1 MDLKPQSCGFH
12 RRAKTRVIGRSCR
25 ICHASSQIF
34 RQNGEGLRADPRDF
48 DLTMKNSESRRN
60 SYGLPKLLVRWS
72 RQHGR
77 RSFHKLQAMV
87 AIMSVLAAYIP
98 LPAAAQQ
105 PQPAGPNTPPAL
117 GLPPTPQPNYTQ
129 PLFMRPGARDF
140 SKSNRAFPNFLRTW
154 EPTTVDAPVTS
165 NSQRLDALVHNG
177 KIYLSLADAIVLG
190 LENNYDIAIQRY
202 TLDIADTELLRARA
216 GSNLLGVSAGLVEGT
231 LGGTGTSSNSLSSGG
246 GPGGTSTA
254 VGGAGTGAGGL
265 SVSTNGTGPQPEALD
280 PVLTGTLQLERTT
293 SPEATPFAS
302 GAPTLNQ
309 NLDQYNFNYNQ
320 GFITG
325 TQLQVGFNNS
335 RTTNDSIFNA
345 YSPELLSSFRAT
357 LTQHLLNGFG
367 PGINGRFILEA
378 KNNRRISDSAFRLQI
393 LYTINQIE
401 NIYWVLVSDY
411 EDVQAKQRAL
421 EQSTRLASDN
431 RKQLQIGTL
440 APLDVLNAD
449 NQVST
454 DTQALITSQTTL
466 EYYQLLMKQAISRN
480 LSDPVL
486 SSAPVIPTD
495 RVSLLEMPEERTPA
509 EELVQ
514 KAYANRPEIEQQ
526 ILNLRNDEITLRAVK
541 NNLLPTVDLYGFY
554 GAAALGGSKSPFCST
569 EFFGPAACDV
579 PTVGY
584 GTVFTNLF
592 NSSGPDKGAGVN
604 VSIPLRN
611 RTAQSL
617 QARAV
622 LEYRQAEMRLQQLY
636 IQVRIQ
642 VINGQYA
649 LTNDR
654 AAVQAALAAREYN
667 YQSYQAEVKKLRLG
681 ASTTANVLQQERNL
695 ATAEN
700 NVISTEATYAKDRA
714 SLEQLLAQTLDQYG
728 IQLSD
733 AVSGTVTKEPVIPGL
748 EPAKAAPEASVPGQQ
763 EQLQHTEQMPPLP
776 VMPQQPKLTPQEEQ
790 NLPPTTP
797 PNSTPPPQ

>member
-1 MDLKPQSCGFH
+1 
-12 RRAKTRVIGRSCR
+12 
-25 ICHASSQIF
+25 
-34 RQNGEGLRADPRDF
+34 
-48 DLTMKNSESRRN
+48 MKNSESRSM
-60 SYGLPKLLVRWS
+60 SYRLPWLFLR
-72 RQHGR
+72 
-77 RSFHKLQAMV
+77 KLQAMV
-87 AIMSVLAAYIP
+87 AILSVLTAYVP

-105 PQPAGPNTPPAL
+105 PQQGGPPTPPAA
-117 GLPPTPQPNYTQ
+117 GLPPAPQPNYTE
-129 PLFMRPGARDF
+129 PVFMRPRDRDF
-140 SKSNRAFPNFLRTW
+140 TKPHKVFPDFLKTW
-154 EPTTVDAPVTS
+154 EPISIEAPLAT
-165 NSQRLDALVHNG
+165 NSERLQTLVRNG

-202 TLDIADTELLRARA
+202 NLDIADTELLRARA
-216 GSNLLGVSAGLVEGT
+216 GSNLLGVPSGLVEGT
-231 LGGTGTSSNSLSSGG
+231 LGGSGTTSASLTSGG

-254 VGGAGTGAGGL
+254 TGGAGAGSGGL
-265 SVSTNGTGPQPEALD
+265 VQSTNGSGPTPEVMD
-280 PVLTGTLQLERTT
+280 PVLTGTIQLQRTT
-293 SPEATPFAS
+293 TPEATPFAS

-309 NLDQYNFNYNQ
+309 NADSYNFNYNQ

-325 TQLQVGFNNS
+325 TQLQVAFDNS
-335 RTTNDSIFNA
+335 RITNNSIFNA
-345 YSPELLSSFRAT
+345 YSPELQSTFQAT

-378 KNNRRISDSAFRLQI
+378 KNDRRITDSAFRQQI
-393 LYTINQIE
+393 LFTINQIE

-421 EQSTRLASDN
+421 EQSSRLASDN

-454 DTQALITSQTTL
+454 DTQALITSQTAL
-466 EYYQLLMKQAISRN
+466 EYQQLIMKQAISRN

-495 RVSLLEMPEERTPA
+495 RVSLLEMPEERTPV

-514 KAYANRPEIEQQ
+514 KAFANRPEIEQN
-526 ILNLRNDEITLRAVK
+526 ILALRNNEITLRATK
-541 NNLLPTVDLYGFY
+541 NNLLPTVDLFGFY
-554 GAAALGGSKSPFCST
+554 GAAGLGGSKSPYCSP
-569 EFFGPAACDV
+569 EFFGPLACNV
-579 PTVGY
+579 PTIGY

-592 NSSGPDKGAGVN
+592 NSSGPNKGVGVN
-604 VSIPLRN
+604 VSVPLRN

-617 QARAV
+617 QARAL
-622 LEYRQAEMRLQQLY
+622 LEYRQQEMRLQQLY
-636 IQVRIQ
+636 IQIRIQ

-667 YQSYQAEVKKLRLG
+667 FQSYQAEEKKLKLG
-681 ASTTANVLQQERNL
+681 ASTTANVLQQQRNL

-714 SLEQLLAQTLDQYG
+714 SIEQLLAETLDQYG

-733 AVSGTVTKEPVIPGL
+733 AVTGTVTKEPVIPGL
-748 EPAKAAPEASVPGQQ
+748 EPAKAAPEANVPGQQ
-763 EQLQHTEQMPPLP
+763 QQLQHTEQMPPLP
-776 VMPQQPKLTPQEEQ
+776 VMPPQPKLTPEEEQ
-790 NLPPTTP
+790 NLPPPPATP
-797 PNSTPPPQ
+797 PQ

>member
-1 MDLKPQSCGFH
+1 
-12 RRAKTRVIGRSCR
+12 
-25 ICHASSQIF
+25 
-34 RQNGEGLRADPRDF
+34 
-48 DLTMKNSESRRN
+48 MKNSESCRS
-60 SYGLPKLLVRWS
+60 SYRLPKLCALWYR
-72 RQHGR
+72 RHGGR
-77 RSFHKLQAMV
+77 FFHKLQATV
-87 AIMSVLAAYIP
+87 AIVSLLSAYMP

-105 PQPAGPNTPPAL
+105 APPGGPPVPPAA
-117 GLPPTPQPNYTQ
+117 GLPPAPQPNYTE
-129 PLFMRPGARDF
+129 PVFMKPGIHDF
-140 SKSNRAFPNFLRTW
+140 SKPNPFFPNYLKTF
-154 EPTTVDAPVTS
+154 EPKAVTAPVTT
-165 NSQRLDALVHNG
+165 NSQRLDGLVHDG
-177 KIYLSLADAIVLG
+177 KIYLSLSDAIVLG

-202 TLDIADTELLRARA
+202 NLDIADTDLLRARA
-216 GSNLLGVSAGLVEGT
+216 GSALLGVSAGLVEGT
-231 LGGTGTSSNSLSSGG
+231 LGGSGTSSTSLSSGG

-254 VGGAGTGAGGL
+254 VGGAGAGSGGL
-265 SVSTNGTGPQPEALD
+265 NVTTNGTGPTPEAMD
-280 PVLTGTLQLERTT
+280 PVLTGTVQLERTT
-293 SPEATPFAS
+293 TPQATPFGS
-302 GAPTLNQ
+302 GATTLNQ
-309 NLDQYNFNYNQ
+309 NTDEYNFNYNQ

-325 TQLQVGFNNS
+325 TQLQVGFQNS
-335 RTTNDSIFNA
+335 RITNNGIFSF
-345 YSPELLSSFRAT
+345 YSPELQSTFRAT

-378 KNNRRISDSAFRLQI
+378 KNDRRISDSGFRQQI
-393 LYTINQIE
+393 LFTINQIE
-401 NIYWVLVSDY
+401 NIYWQLAADY
-411 EDVQAKQRAL
+411 EDVQAKQRGL
-421 EQSTRLASDN
+421 EQSSRLASDN

-454 DTQALITSQTTL
+454 DTQALITSQTAL
-466 EYYQLLMKQAISRN
+466 EYQQLIMKQAISRN

-495 RVSLLEMPEERTPA
+495 RVSLLEMPEERTPVEA
-509 EELVQ
+509 LVQ

-526 ILNLRNDEITLRAVK
+526 ILNLRNNEITLRAVK
-541 NNLLPTVDLYGFY
+541 NNLLPTVDLYAFY
-554 GAAALGGSKSPFCST
+554 GAAALGGAKSPFCSP
-569 EFFGPAACDV
+569 EFFGPTACDV
-579 PTVGY
+579 PTIGY

-592 NSSGPDKGAGVN
+592 NSSGPDKAVGVN
-604 VSIPLRN
+604 VNIPLRN

-667 YQSYQAEVKKLRLG
+667 FQSYQAEVKKLRLG

-714 SLEQLLAQTLDQYG
+714 SLEQLLAETLDQYG
-728 IQLSD
+728 IQLSE
-733 AVSGTVTKEPVIPGL
+733 AVTGTVTKVPVIPGL
-748 EPAKAAPEASVPGQQ
+748 EPAKAAPEASIPGQQ
-763 EQLQHTEQMPPLP
+763 QQLQHTEQMPATPVLP
-776 VMPQQPKLTPQEEQ
+776 PQPQLTPQEQ
-790 NLPPTTP
+790 QDLPPAQP
-797 PNSTPPPQ
+797 PAPNTPPPPQ

>member
-1 MDLKPQSCGFH
+1 
-12 RRAKTRVIGRSCR
+12 
-25 ICHASSQIF
+25 
-34 RQNGEGLRADPRDF
+34 
-48 DLTMKNSESRRN
+48 MKNSESRRS
-60 SYGLPKLLVRWS
+60 SYRLPKLFVLWFR
-72 RQHGR
+72 RHGGR
-77 RSFHKLQAMV
+77 FFHKLQASV
-87 AIMSVLAAYIP
+87 AIVSVLSAYVP

-105 PQPAGPNTPPAL
+105 APPGGPPAVAPAA
-117 GLPPTPQPNYTQ
+117 GLPPAPQPNYTE
-129 PLFMRPGARDF
+129 PVFMKPGIHDF
-140 SKSNRAFPNFLRTW
+140 SKPNPLFPNYLKTYV
-154 EPTTVDAPVTS
+154 PTTVAAPITT
-165 NSQRLDALVHNG
+165 NSQRLDGLVHNG
-177 KIYLSLADAIVLG
+177 KIYLSLSDAIVLG

-202 TLDIADTELLRARA
+202 NLDIADTDLLRARA
-216 GSNLLGVSAGLVEGT
+216 GAALLGVSAGLVQGT
-231 LGGTGTSSNSLSSGG
+231 LGGSGTSSTSLSSGG

-254 VGGAGTGAGGL
+254 VGGAGAGAAGL
-265 SVSTNGTGPQPEALD
+265 NVTTNGTGPTPEAMD
-280 PVLTGTLQLERTT
+280 PVLTGTIQLERTT
-293 SPEATPFAS
+293 TPESTPFAS

-309 NLDQYNFNYNQ
+309 NTDQYNFNYNQ

-325 TQLQVGFNNS
+325 TQLQVGFQNS
-335 RTTNDSIFNA
+335 RITTNNIFNA
-345 YSPELLSSFRAT
+345 YSPELQSTFRAT

-378 KNNRRISDSAFRLQI
+378 KNDRRISDSGFRQQI
-393 LYTINQIE
+393 LFTINQIE
-401 NIYWVLVSDY
+401 NIYWQLAADY
-411 EDVQAKQRAL
+411 EDVQAKERGL
-421 EQSTRLASDN
+421 EQSSRLASDN

-454 DTQALITSQTTL
+454 DTQALITSQTAL
-466 EYYQLLMKQAISRN
+466 EYQQLVMKQAISRN

-486 SSAPVIPTD
+486 SGAPVIPTD
-495 RVSLLEMPEERTPA
+495 RVSLLEMPEERTPV

-514 KAYANRPEIEQQ
+514 KAYANRPEIEQN
-526 ILNLRNDEITLRAVK
+526 ILNLRNNEITLRAVK
-541 NNLLPTVDLYGFY
+541 NNLLPTVDVYGFY
-554 GAAALGGSKSPFCST
+554 GASALGGSKSPFCST
-569 EFFGPAACDV
+569 AFFGPAACDL
-579 PTVGY
+579 PTVDY

-592 NSSGPDKGAGVN
+592 NSTGPDKGAGVN
-604 VSIPLRN
+604 VNIPLRN
-611 RTAQSL
+611 RTAQAL
-617 QARAV
+617 QARAL
-622 LEYRQAEMRLQQLY
+622 LEYRQGEMRLQQLY

-748 EPAKAAPEASVPGQQ
+748 EPAKATPEATVPGQQ
-763 EQLQHTEQMPPLP
+763 QQLQHTEQMP
-776 VMPQQPKLTPQEEQ
+776 K
-790 NLPPTTP
+790 
-797 PNSTPPPQ
+797 

>member
-1 MDLKPQSCGFH
+1 
-12 RRAKTRVIGRSCR
+12 
-25 ICHASSQIF
+25 
-34 RQNGEGLRADPRDF
+34 
-48 DLTMKNSESRRN
+48 MKNSESRRS
-60 SYGLPKLLVRWS
+60 SYRLPKLFVLWFR
-72 RQHGR
+72 RHGGR
-77 RSFHKLQAMV
+77 FFHKLQATV
-87 AIMSVLAAYIP
+87 AIVSVLSAYMP

-105 PQPAGPNTPPAL
+105 APPGGPPVPPAA
-117 GLPPTPQPNYTQ
+117 GLPPAPQPNYTE
-129 PLFMRPGARDF
+129 PVFMKPGVHDF
-140 SKSNRAFPNFLRTW
+140 SKPNPFFPNYLKTF
-154 EPTTVDAPVTS
+154 EPKAVTAPVTT
-165 NSQRLDALVHNG
+165 NSQRLDGLVHNG

-202 TLDIADTELLRARA
+202 NLDIADTDLLRARA
-216 GSNLLGVSAGLVEGT
+216 GSALLGVSAGLVEGT
-231 LGGTGTSSNSLSSGG
+231 LGGSGTSSTSLSSGG

-254 VGGAGTGAGGL
+254 VGGAGAGSGGL
-265 SVSTNGTGPQPEALD
+265 NVTTNGTGPTPEAMD
-280 PVLTGTLQLERTT
+280 PVLTGTIQLERTT
-293 SPEATPFAS
+293 TPESTPFAS

-309 NLDQYNFNYNQ
+309 NTDQYNFNYNQ

-325 TQLQVGFNNS
+325 TQLQVGFQNS
-335 RTTNDSIFNA
+335 RITTNSIFNA
-345 YSPELLSSFRAT
+345 YSPELQSTFRAT

-378 KNNRRISDSAFRLQI
+378 KNDRRISDSGFRQQI
-393 LYTINQIE
+393 LFTINQIE
-401 NIYWVLVSDY
+401 NIYWQLAADY
-411 EDVQAKQRAL
+411 EDVQAKQRGL
-421 EQSTRLASDN
+421 EQSSRLASDN

-454 DTQALITSQTTL
+454 DTQALITSQTAL
-466 EYYQLLMKQAISRN
+466 EYQQLVMKQAISRN

-486 SSAPVIPTD
+486 SGAPVIPTD
-495 RVSLLEMPEERTPA
+495 RVSLLEMPEERTPV
-509 EELVQ
+509 EDLVQ

-526 ILNLRNDEITLRAVK
+526 ILNLRNNEITLRAVK
-541 NNLLPTVDLYGFY
+541 NNLLPTVDLYAFY
-554 GAAALGGSKSPFCST
+554 GAAGLGGAKSPYCSA
-569 EFFGPAACDV
+569 EFFGAAACDV
-579 PTVGY
+579 PTIGY

-592 NSSGPDKGAGVN
+592 NSSGPDKAVGVN
-604 VSIPLRN
+604 VNIPLRN

-667 YQSYQAEVKKLRLG
+667 FQSYQAEVKKLRLG

-714 SLEQLLAQTLDQYG
+714 SLEQLLAETLDQYG

-733 AVSGTVTKEPVIPGL
+733 AVTGTVTKQPVIPGL
-748 EPAKAAPEASVPGQQ
+748 EPAKAAPEASLPGQQ
-763 EQLQHTEQMPPLP
+763 QQLQHTEQMPATPVLP
-776 VMPQQPKLTPQEEQ
+776 PQPQLTPQEQ
-790 NLPPTTP
+790 QALPPEQPTP
-797 PNSTPPPQ
+797 PTNPPPPQ

>member
-1 MDLKPQSCGFH
+1 
-12 RRAKTRVIGRSCR
+12 
-25 ICHASSQIF
+25 
-34 RQNGEGLRADPRDF
+34 
-48 DLTMKNSESRRN
+48 MKNSESRRN
-60 SYGLPKLLVRWS
+60 HYGLTKLLSHWS
-72 RQHGR
+72 RRHGR
-77 RSFHKLQAMV
+77 QLVTKLQASV
-87 AIMSVLAAYIP
+87 ALVSILSAYSP
-98 LPAAAQQ
+98 LPVMAQQTAQAPTAAA
-105 PQPAGPNTPPAL
+105 PPAP
-117 GLPPTPQPNYTQ
+117 GLPPAPVPNYTQ
-129 PLFMRPGARDF
+129 PFMRPNDRDF
-140 SKSNRAFPNFLRTW
+140 TRPHQVFPDFLKTW
-154 EPTTVDAPVTS
+154 EPITIAAPVTS

-202 TLDIADTELLRARA
+202 NLDIADTDLLRARA
-216 GSNLLGVSAGLVEGT
+216 GSTLLGVSSGLVEGT
-231 LGGTGTSSNSLSSGG
+231 LGGTNNSSASLTSGG

-254 VGGAGTGAGGL
+254 VGGAGAGSGGL
-265 SVSTNGTGPQPEALD
+265 VQSTNGSGPAPAILD
-280 PVLTGTLQLERTT
+280 PVLTGTIQLERTT
-293 SPEATPFAS
+293 SPQATPFGS
-302 GAPTLNQ
+302 GGGTLNQ
-309 NLDQYNFNYNQ
+309 NTDTYNFNYNQ
-320 GFITG
+320 GFVTG
-325 TQLQVGFNNS
+325 TQLQVGFNNT
-335 RTTNDSIFNA
+335 RITNNSTFNF
-345 YSPELLSSFRAT
+345 YSPELNSTFRAT

-378 KNNRRISDSAFRLQI
+378 KNDRRITDSAFRQQI
-393 LYTINQIE
+393 LFTINQIE

-411 EDVQAKQRAL
+411 EDVQARERAL
-421 EQSTRLASDN
+421 EQSTRLAADN

-466 EYYQLLMKQAISRN
+466 EYQQLIMKQAISRN
-480 LSDPVL
+480 LNDAVL

-495 RVSLLEMPEERTPA
+495 RVSLVEMREERTPV

-514 KAYANRPEIEQQ
+514 KAYANRPEIEQN
-526 ILNLRNDEITLRAVK
+526 ILALRNNEITLRATK
-541 NNLLPTVDLYGFY
+541 NNLLPTVDVFGFY
-554 GAAALGGSKSPFCST
+554 GAAGLGGSKSPYCSA
-569 EFFGPAACDV
+569 EFFGPAACNV

-604 VSIPLRN
+604 VNIPLRN

-617 QARAV
+617 QARAL

-667 YQSYQAEVKKLRLG
+667 YQSYQSEVKKLRLG

-714 SLEQLLAQTLDQYG
+714 SLEQLLAETLDQYG

-733 AVSGTVTKEPVIPGL
+733 AVSGTVTQVPVIPGL
-748 EPAKAAPEASVPGQQ
+748 EPAKAAPEANVPGQQ
-763 EQLQHTEQMPPLP
+763 QQLQHTEQMPPMP
-776 VMPQQPKLTPQEEQ
+776 VMPPQPKLTPQEEQ
-790 NLPPTTP
+790 NLPPESNAPPANTP
-797 PNSTPPPQ
+797 PAAPPQ

>member
-1 MDLKPQSCGFH
+1 
-12 RRAKTRVIGRSCR
+12 
-25 ICHASSQIF
+25 
-34 RQNGEGLRADPRDF
+34 
-48 DLTMKNSESRRN
+48 MKNSESRCIP
-60 SYGLPKLLVRWS
+60 YAFPKLLARWY
-72 RQHGR
+72 RRHGR
-77 RSFHKLQAMV
+77 RLFLKLQASL
-87 AIMSVLAAYIP
+87 AIVSVLSAYVP

-105 PQPAGPNTPPAL
+105 PAAPAAAAPAL
-117 GLPPTPQPNYTQ
+117 GLPPAPQPNYTQ
-129 PLFMRPGARDF
+129 PLFMRPGTRDF
-140 SKSNRAFPNFLRTW
+140 SKPRNPFPKVW
-154 EPTTVDAPVTS
+154 DPYVPTTVAAPITT
-165 NSQRLDALVHNG
+165 NSRRLDGLVHNG

-202 TLDIADTELLRARA
+202 NLDIADTDLLRARA
-216 GSNLLGVSAGLVEGT
+216 GSTLLGVSSGLVEGT
-231 LGGTGTSSNSLSSGG
+231 LNGSGGTSTSLSSGG

-254 VGGAGTGAGGL
+254 VGGAGSGAGGL
-265 SVSTNGTGPQPEALD
+265 NLTTNGTGPTPEAMD
-280 PVLTGTLQLERTT
+280 PVITGTMQLERTT
-293 SPEATPFAS
+293 TPEATPFAS
-302 GAPTLNQ
+302 GAPTANT
-309 NLDQYNFNYNQ
+309 NTDEYNFNYNQ

-325 TQLQVGFNNS
+325 TQLQVAFDNTRVTSNG
-335 RTTNDSIFNA
+335 IFNA
-345 YSPELLSSFRAT
+345 YSPQLQSNFRAT
-357 LTQHLLNGFG
+357 VTQHLLYGFG

-378 KNNRRISDSAFRLQI
+378 KNDRRITDSGFRQQI

-401 NIYWVLVSDY
+401 NIYWVLVGDY
-411 EDVQAKQRAL
+411 EDLQARQRAL

-454 DTQALITSQTTL
+454 DTQALITSQTSL
-466 EYYQLLMKQAISRN
+466 EYQQLIMKQAISRN
-480 LSDPVL
+480 LSDPAL
-486 SSAPVIPTD
+486 TSAPVIPTD
-495 RVSLLEMPEERTPA
+495 RVSLLEMPEERTPV

-514 KAYANRPEIEQQ
+514 RAYANRPEIEQN
-526 ILNLRNDEITLRAVK
+526 ILNLRNNEITLRAVK
-541 NNLLPTVDLYGFY
+541 NNLLPQVDLYGFY
-554 GAAALGGSKSPFCST
+554 GSSALGGAKSPFCSS
-569 EFFGPAACDV
+569 EFFGPGFCDV

-592 NSSGPDKGAGVN
+592 NSSGPDKGAGVTVN
-604 VSIPLRN
+604 IPIRN
-611 RTAQSL
+611 RAAQAL

-649 LTNDR
+649 LTQDR
-654 AAVQAALAAREYN
+654 AAVQASLAAREYN
-667 YQSYQAEVKKLRLG
+667 FQSYEAEVKKLRLG

-733 AVSGTVTKEPVIPGL
+733 AVSGTVTKDPVIPGL
-748 EPAKAAPEASVPGQQ
+748 EPAKATPEATVPGQQ
-763 EQLQHTEQMPPLP
+763 QQLQHTEQMPPLP
-776 VMPQQPKLTPQEEQ
+776 VMPTQPKLTPEEQ
-790 NLPPTTP
+790 KDLPPSQPNTTP
-797 PNSTPPPQ
+797 PQ

>member
-1 MDLKPQSCGFH
+1 
-12 RRAKTRVIGRSCR
+12 
-25 ICHASSQIF
+25 
-34 RQNGEGLRADPRDF
+34 
-48 DLTMKNSESRRN
+48 MKNSESRRS
-60 SYGLPKLLVRWS
+60 SYRLPKLLVR
-72 RQHGR
+72 
-77 RSFHKLQAMV
+77 KLQAIV
-87 AIMSVLAAYIP
+87 AILSVLTAYLP
-98 LPAAAQQ
+98 LPAVAQQ
-105 PQPAGPNTPPAL
+105 PAQGGPPASPAA
-117 GLPPTPQPNYTQ
+117 GLPPAPQPNYTQ
-129 PLFMRPGARDF
+129 PFFMRPSNRDF
-140 SKSNRAFPNFLRTW
+140 TQPHKIFPDFLKTW
-154 EPTTVDAPVTS
+154 QPITVDAPVTT
-165 NSQRLDALVHNG
+165 NSQRLEALVHNG

-202 TLDIADTELLRARA
+202 NLDIADTELLRARA
-216 GSNLLGVSAGLVEGT
+216 GSTLLGVSSGLVQGT
-231 LGGTGTSSNSLSSGG
+231 LGGGTNSASLTSGG
-246 GPGGTSTA
+246 GPGGTTTA
-254 VGGAGTGAGGL
+254 TGGAGAGTGGL
-265 SVSTNGTGPQPEALD
+265 VQSTNGSGPTPEVLD
-280 PVLTGTLQLERTT
+280 PVLTASIQLQRTT
-293 SPEATPFAS
+293 TPEPTPFAS

-309 NLDQYNFNYNQ
+309 NADSYNFNYNQ
-320 GFITG
+320 GFVTG
-325 TQLQVGFNNS
+325 TQLQILFDNS
-335 RTTNDSIFNA
+335 RITNNSIFNA
-345 YSPELLSSFRAT
+345 YSPELQSTFQAT

-378 KNNRRISDSAFRLQI
+378 KNDRRITDSAFRQQI

-454 DTQALITSQTTL
+454 DTQALITSQTSL
-466 EYYQLLMKQAISRN
+466 EYQQLIMKQAISRN
-480 LSDPVL
+480 LNDPVL

-495 RVSLLEMPEERTPA
+495 RVSLLEMPEERTPV

-514 KAYANRPEIEQQ
+514 KAYANRPEIEQN
-526 ILNLRNDEITLRAVK
+526 ILALRNNEITLRATK
-541 NNLLPTVDLYGFY
+541 NNLLPAVDLFAFY
-554 GAAALGGSKSPFCST
+554 GSSALGGTKSPFCST
-569 EFFGPAACDV
+569 EFFGPVACDV

-584 GTVFTNLF
+584 STVFTNLF
-592 NSSGPDKGAGVN
+592 NSSGPNKGVGVN
-604 VSIPLRN
+604 VSVPLRN

-617 QARAV
+617 QARAL
-622 LEYRQAEMRLQQLY
+622 LEYRQQEMRLQQLY

-714 SLEQLLAQTLDQYG
+714 SLEQLLAETLDQYG

-748 EPAKAAPEASVPGQQ
+748 EPAKAAPEANVPGQQ
-763 EQLQHTEQMPPLP
+763 QQLQHTEQMPPLP
-776 VMPQQPKLTPQEEQ
+776 VMPAQPKLTPEEEQ
-790 NLPPTTP
+790 NLPAPQPAQP
-797 PNSTPPPQ
+797 PAAPPPPQ

>member
-1 MDLKPQSCGFH
+1 
-12 RRAKTRVIGRSCR
+12 
-25 ICHASSQIF
+25 
-34 RQNGEGLRADPRDF
+34 
-48 DLTMKNSESRRN
+48 MKNSESRRN
-60 SYGLPKLLVRWS
+60 FLGLPKLLVR
-72 RQHGR
+72 RHGR
-77 RSFHKLQAMV
+77 QVFHKLQALV
-87 AIMSVLAAYIP
+87 ALVSLLAAYLP
-98 LPAAAQQ
+98 LPAQAQEQPAAQQ
-105 PQPAGPNTPPAL
+105 AGGTNIAPAP
-117 GLPPTPQPNYTQ
+117 GLPPTPQPTYTQ
-129 PLFMRPGARDF
+129 PLYMRPGTRDF
-140 SKSNRAFPNFLRTW
+140 TKSNRVFPNFLKTW
-154 EPTTVDAPVTS
+154 EPTSVDAPITG
-165 NSQRLDALVHNG
+165 NSQRLEALIHNG

-202 TLDIADTELLRARA
+202 NLDIADTELLRARA
-216 GSNLLGVSAGLVEGT
+216 GSSLLGVSAGLVEGT
-231 LGGTGTSSNSLSSGG
+231 LNGAGNSSTSLSSGG

-254 VGGAGTGAGGL
+254 VGGAGTGSGGL
-265 SVSTNGTGPQPEALD
+265 SVSTNGQGPTPEVME
-280 PVLTGTLQLERTT
+280 PVVSGTIQLERTT
-293 SPEATPFAS
+293 TPESTPFAS

-309 NLDQYNFNYNQ
+309 NTDTYNFNYNQ

-325 TQLQVGFNNS
+325 TQLQVAYDNT
-335 RTTNDSIFNA
+335 RITTDNIFNA
-345 YSPELLSSFRAT
+345 YSPQLQSTFRAT

-378 KNNRRISDSAFRLQI
+378 KNNRRITDSAFRLQI
-393 LYTINQIE
+393 LFTINQIE
-401 NIYWVLVSDY
+401 NIYWVLVSNY

-421 EQSTRLASDN
+421 EQSTRLAADN

-449 NQVST
+449 NQVSS
-454 DTQALITSQTTL
+454 DTQALITSQTNL
-466 EYYQLLMKQAISRN
+466 EFQQLIMKQAISRN

-486 SSAPVIPTD
+486 STAPVVPTD
-495 RVSLLEMPEERTPA
+495 RVSLIEMPEERT
-509 EELVQ
+509 EVEQLVQ
-514 KAYANRPEIEQQ
+514 KAFANRPEIEQQ
-526 ILNLRNDEITLRAVK
+526 ILNLRNDEITLKAVK
-541 NNLLPTVDLYGFY
+541 NNLLPTVDVFGFY
-554 GAAALGGSKSPFCST
+554 GASGLGGAKSPFCSS
-569 EFFGPAACDV
+569 EFFGAAACDV

-584 GTVFTNLF
+584 GQVFTNLF

-604 VSIPLRN
+604 VNIPLRN

-617 QARAV
+617 QARAL

-714 SLEQLLAQTLDQYG
+714 SLEQLLAQTLDEYG

-733 AVSGTVTKEPVIPGL
+733 AVSGTVTKQPVIPGL

-763 EQLQHTEQMPPLP
+763 EQLHHTEQMPPLP
-776 VMPQQPKLTPQEEQ
+776 VMPTQPKLTPEEEQ
-790 NLPPTTP
+790 NLPP
-797 PNSTPPPQ
+797 SPPQAPQ

>member
-1 MDLKPQSCGFH
+1 
-12 RRAKTRVIGRSCR
+12 
-25 ICHASSQIF
+25 
-34 RQNGEGLRADPRDF
+34 
-48 DLTMKNSESRRN
+48 
-60 SYGLPKLLVRWS
+60 
-72 RQHGR
+72 
-77 RSFHKLQAMV
+77 V
-87 AIMSVLAAYIP
+87 AIVAVLSAYIP

-105 PQPAGPNTPPAL
+105 TPPGGPPPGATAPPAP
-117 GLPPTPQPNYTQ
+117 GLPPAPQPNYTQ
-129 PLFMRPGARDF
+129 PLFMRPSARDF
-140 SKSNRAFPNFLRTW
+140 TAPHRVFPNYLKTW
-154 EPTTVDAPVTS
+154 EPITVEAPVTA
-165 NSQRLDALVHNG
+165 NSQRLDGLVHNG

-202 TLDIADTELLRARA
+202 NLDIADTDLLRARA
-216 GSNLLGVSAGLVEGT
+216 GSSLLGVSSGLVEGT
-231 LGGTGTSSNSLSSGG
+231 LGGTSASLTSLSSGG
-246 GPGGTSTA
+246 GPGGTSVA
-254 VGGAGTGAGGL
+254 VGGAGSGSGGI
-265 SVSTNGTGPQPEALD
+265 VVTTNGSGPTPEVLD

-293 SPEATPFAS
+293 TPQPTPFGS
-302 GAPTLNQ
+302 GGPTANT
-309 NLDQYNFNYNQ
+309 NTDEYNFNYNQ

-325 TQLQVGFNNS
+325 TQLQVAFDNS
-335 RTTNDSIFNA
+335 RVTSNSIFNA
-345 YSPELLSSFRAT
+345 YSPQLQSNFRAT

-378 KNNRRISDSAFRLQI
+378 KNTRRISDSAFRLQI

-421 EQSTRLASDN
+421 EQSSRLASDN

-440 APLDVLNAD
+440 APLDVLNSD

-454 DTQALITSQTTL
+454 DTQALITSQTSL
-466 EYYQLLMKQAISRN
+466 EFYQLIMKQAISRD
-480 LSDPVL
+480 LSDPGL

-495 RVSLLEMPEERTPA
+495 RVSLLEMPEERTPV

-514 KAYANRPEIEQQ
+514 KAYANRPEIEQN

-554 GAAALGGSKSPFCST
+554 GAAALGGAKSPFCST
-569 EFFGPAACDV
+569 EFFGPTACNV

-584 GTVFTNLF
+584 GTVFSDLF
-592 NSSGPDKGAGVN
+592 KSSGPDKAAGINVN
-604 VSIPLRN
+604 IPLRN
-611 RTAQSL
+611 RTGQAL
-617 QARAV
+617 QARAL

-649 LTNDR
+649 LTQDR

-667 YQSYQAEVKKLRLG
+667 SQSYQAEVKKLRLG
-681 ASTTANVLQQERNL
+681 ASTTANVLQQQRNF

-714 SLEQLLAQTLDQYG
+714 SLEQLLAETLDQYG

-763 EQLQHTEQMPPLP
+763 QQLQRTEEMPKMP
-776 VMPQQPKLTPQEEQ
+776 VMPPQPQLTPQEQ
-790 NLPPTTP
+790 HDLPPQ
-797 PNSTPPPQ
+797 TPPPASPPQP

>member
-1 MDLKPQSCGFH
+1 
-12 RRAKTRVIGRSCR
+12 
-25 ICHASSQIF
+25 
-34 RQNGEGLRADPRDF
+34 
-48 DLTMKNSESRRN
+48 MKNSASRR
-60 SYGLPKLLVRWS
+60 SFYRASKLLVRWC
-72 RQHGR
+72 RRHGR
-77 RSFHKLQAMV
+77 QIFPKLQASA
-87 AIMSVLAAYIP
+87 AILSLLCACVP
-98 LPAAAQQ
+98 LPAEAQQ
-105 PQPAGPNTPPAL
+105 QPAAPVAAPAL
-117 GLPPTPQPNYTQ
+117 GLPPAPEPNYTQ
-129 PLFMRPGARDF
+129 PLFMRPSTRDF
-140 SKSNRAFPNFLRTW
+140 TQPHRVFPNYLKTW
-154 EPTTVDAPVTS
+154 EPITVEAPITA
-165 NSQRLDALVHNG
+165 NSQRLDGLVHSG

-202 TLDIADTELLRARA
+202 NLDIADTDLLRSRA
-216 GSNLLGVSAGLVEGT
+216 GSSLLGVSSGLVEGT
-231 LGGTGTSSNSLSSGG
+231 LGGQNASLTSLSSGG
-246 GPGGTSTA
+246 GPGGTSIA
-254 VGGAGTGAGGL
+254 VGGAGSGSGGI
-265 SVSTNGTGPQPEALD
+265 VITTNGSGPTPEVLD

-293 SPEATPFAS
+293 TPQPTPFGS
-302 GAPTLNQ
+302 GGPTANT
-309 NLDQYNFNYNQ
+309 NTDEYNFAYNQ

-325 TQLQVGFNNS
+325 TQLQVAFNNS
-335 RTTNDSIFNA
+335 RITTNSIFNA
-345 YSPELLSSFRAT
+345 YSPELQSTFRAT
-357 LTQHLLNGFG
+357 VTQHLLNGFG

-378 KNNRRISDSAFRLQI
+378 KNTRRISDSAFRQQI

-401 NIYWVLVSDY
+401 NIYWVLVGDY
-411 EDVQAKQRAL
+411 EDVQAKQRGL

-440 APLDVLNAD
+440 APLDVLNSD

-454 DTQALITSQTTL
+454 DTQALITSQTSL
-466 EYYQLLMKQAISRN
+466 EFYQLIMKQAISRN

-495 RVSLLEMPEERTPA
+495 RVSLLEMPEERLPV

-514 KAYANRPEIEQQ
+514 KAYANRPEIEQN

-541 NNLLPTVDLYGFY
+541 NALLPTVDLYGFY
-554 GAAALGGSKSPFCST
+554 AASALGGAKSPSCST
-569 EFFGPAACDV
+569 EFFGAAACNV

-604 VSIPLRN
+604 VNIPLRN
-611 RTAQSL
+611 RTAQAQ

-642 VINGQYA
+642 VINAQYA
-649 LTNDR
+649 LTQDR
-654 AAVQAALAAREYN
+654 AAVQASLAAREYN
-667 YQSYQAEVKKLRLG
+667 SQSYEAEVKKLRLG
-681 ASTTANVLQQERNL
+681 ASTTANVLQQQRNL

-763 EQLQHTEQMPPLP
+763 QQLQRTEEMPKIP
-776 VMPQQPKLTPQEEQ
+776 VMPPQPKLTPQEQ
-790 NLPPTTP
+790 QDLPPPPPATP
-797 PNSTPPPQ
+797 PQP

>member
-1 MDLKPQSCGFH
+1 
-12 RRAKTRVIGRSCR
+12 
-25 ICHASSQIF
+25 
-34 RQNGEGLRADPRDF
+34 LRPDPRDF
-48 DLTMKNSESRRN
+48 DPTMKNSESRRN
-60 SYGLPKLLVRWS
+60 SSRLSRLPLFS
-72 RQHGR
+72 FSQQGR
-77 RSFHKLQAMV
+77 RLFLKMRAAVAMV
-87 AIMSVLAAYIP
+87 SMLAAYVP
-98 LPAAAQQ
+98 LPAVAQQ
-105 PQPAGPNTPPAL
+105 AQQAAPAPAAPPAP
-117 GLPPTPQPNYTQ
+117 GLPTAPQPNYTE
-129 PLFMRPGARDF
+129 PVFMRPGIHDF
-140 SKSNRAFPNFLRTW
+140 SQPNRPFPNILKSY
-154 EPTTVDAPVTS
+154 EPKAVTAPVTT
-165 NSQRLDALVHNG
+165 NSQRLDGVVHNG
-177 KIYLSLADAIVLG
+177 KMYLSLADAIVLG

-202 TLDIADTELLRARA
+202 NLDIADTDLLRARA
-216 GSNLLGVSAGLVEGT
+216 GSNLLGVSGGLVQGT
-231 LGGTGTSSNSLSSGG
+231 LGGASNNANSLSSGG

-254 VGGAGTGAGGL
+254 SGGAAVGAGGI
-265 SVSTNGTGPQPEALD
+265 VATTNGSGPTPEQMD
-280 PVLTGTLQLERTT
+280 PAVTGTLQLERTT
-293 SPEATPFAS
+293 TPEPTPFAS
-302 GAPTLNQ
+302 GSSSLNQ
-309 NLDQYNFNYNQ
+309 NTDQYNFAYNQ

-325 TQLQVGFNNS
+325 TQLQVSFDNS
-335 RTTNDSIFNA
+335 RITSNSIFNA
-345 YSPELLSSFRAT
+345 YSPELESTFRAT
-357 LTQHLLNGFG
+357 LSQHLLNGFG

-378 KNNRRISDSAFRLQI
+378 KNDRRITDSAFRLQI

-454 DTQALITSQTTL
+454 DTQALITSQTAL
-466 EYYQLLMKQAISRN
+466 EYQQLIMKQAISRD

-486 SSAPVIPTD
+486 SGAPVIPTD
-495 RVSLLEMPEERTPA
+495 RVSLLEMPEERTPVEA
-509 EELVQ
+509 LVQ
-514 KAYANRPEIEQQ
+514 KAYANRPEIEQN
-526 ILNLRNDEITLRAVK
+526 ILNLRNTEITLRAVK
-541 NNLLPTVDLYGFY
+541 NNLLPTVDVYGFY
-554 GAAALGGSKSPFCST
+554 GAASLGGAKSPFCSP
-569 EFFGPAACDV
+569 EFFGPTACDV

-584 GTVFTNLF
+584 GSVFTNLF
-592 NSSGPDKGAGVN
+592 NSSGSDKGAGVN

-617 QARAV
+617 QARAL

-667 YQSYQAEVKKLRLG
+667 YQSYQAEEKKLRLG
-681 ASTTANVLQQERNL
+681 ASTTANVLQQQRNL

-714 SLEQLLAQTLDQYG
+714 SIEQLLAETLDQYG

-733 AVSGTVTKEPVIPGL
+733 AVTGRVSKDPVIPGL
-748 EPAKAAPEASVPGQQ
+748 EPAKAAPEASVPAQQ
-763 EQLQHTEQMPPLP
+763 QQLQHTEEMPKMP
-776 VMPQQPKLTPQEEQ
+776 VLPQQPQLTPEEQQ
-790 NLPPTTP
+790 NLPPEP
-797 PNSTPPPQ
+797 STPPAQP

>member
-1 MDLKPQSCGFH
+1 
-12 RRAKTRVIGRSCR
+12 
-25 ICHASSQIF
+25 
-34 RQNGEGLRADPRDF
+34 
-48 DLTMKNSESRRN
+48 MKNSESRCN
-60 SYGLPKLLVRWS
+60 PYDFPKLLSRWY
-72 RQHGR
+72 RHHGR
-77 RSFHKLQAMV
+77 RLVVKLQATL
-87 AIMSVLAAYIP
+87 AIVSVLSAYVP
-98 LPAAAQQ
+98 VPAAAQQ
-105 PQPAGPNTPPAL
+105 TAPPAAGATAPAL
-117 GLPPTPQPNYTQ
+117 GLPSAPQPNYTQ
-129 PLFMRPGARDF
+129 PLFMRPGTRDF
-140 SKSNRAFPNFLRTW
+140 SKPRNPLPKVW
-154 EPTTVDAPVTS
+154 DPYVPTTVAAPVFT
-165 NSQRLDALVHNG
+165 NSQRLDGVVHNG

-202 TLDIADTELLRARA
+202 NLDIADTDLLRARA
-216 GSNLLGVSAGLVEGT
+216 GSNLLGVSSGLVEGT
-231 LGGTGTSSNSLSSGG
+231 LNGSGGTSTSLSSGG

-254 VGGAGTGAGGL
+254 VGGAGAGAGGQNL
-265 SVSTNGTGPQPEALD
+265 TTNGSGPQPEALD
-280 PVLTGTLQLERTT
+280 PVVTGTLQLERTT
-293 SPEATPFAS
+293 TPEATPFAS
-302 GAPTLNQ
+302 GGPTANQ
-309 NLDQYNFNYNQ
+309 NTDEYNFNYNQ

-325 TQLQVGFNNS
+325 TQLQVAFDNT
-335 RTTNDSIFNA
+335 RVTTNGIFNA
-345 YSPELLSSFRAT
+345 YSPELQSTFRAT
-357 LTQHLLNGFG
+357 VTQHLLYGFG

-378 KNNRRISDSAFRLQI
+378 KNTRRITDSGFRLQI

-421 EQSTRLASDN
+421 EQSARLASDN

-454 DTQALITSQTTL
+454 DTQALITSQTSL
-466 EYYQLLMKQAISRN
+466 EYQQLIMKQAISRN
-480 LSDPVL
+480 LSDPSL
-486 SSAPVIPTD
+486 SNAPVIPTD
-495 RVSLLEMPEERTPA
+495 RVSLLEMPEERTPV

-514 KAYANRPEIEQQ
+514 KAYANRPEIEQN

-541 NNLLPTVDLYGFY
+541 NNLLPQVDVYGFY
-554 GAAALGGSKSPFCST
+554 GASALGGAKSPFCSP
-569 EFFGPAACDV
+569 FFGPTSCDV

-584 GTVFTNLF
+584 GSVFTNLF

-604 VSIPLRN
+604 VNIPIRN
-611 RTAQSL
+611 RTAQAL

-667 YQSYQAEVKKLRLG
+667 FQSYQAEVKKLRLG

-748 EPAKAAPEASVPGQQ
+748 EPAKATPEATVPGQQ
-763 EQLQHTEQMPPLP
+763 QQLQHTEQMPPLP
-776 VMPQQPKLTPQEEQ
+776 VMPTQPTLTPEEQ
-790 NLPPTTP
+790 KDLPPAAPTTP
-797 PNSTPPPQ
+797 PQ

>member
-1 MDLKPQSCGFH
+1 
-12 RRAKTRVIGRSCR
+12 
-25 ICHASSQIF
+25 
-34 RQNGEGLRADPRDF
+34 
-48 DLTMKNSESRRN
+48 
-60 SYGLPKLLVRWS
+60 
-72 RQHGR
+72 
-77 RSFHKLQAMV
+77 
-87 AIMSVLAAYIP
+87 
-98 LPAAAQQ
+98 
-105 PQPAGPNTPPAL
+105 
-117 GLPPTPQPNYTQ
+117 
-129 PLFMRPGARDF
+129 MRPGVHDF
-140 SKSNRAFPNFLRTW
+140 SKPNKAFPNFFNTYA
-154 EPTTVDAPVTS
+154 PKTVTAPVFT

-202 TLDIADTELLRARA
+202 NLDIADTDLLRARA
-216 GSNLLGVSAGLVEGT
+216 GSNLLGVSSGLVEGT
-231 LGGTGTSSNSLSSGG
+231 LSGSGTASSSLSSGG

-254 VGGAGTGAGGL
+254 VGGAGSGAGGI
-265 SVSTNGTGPQPEALD
+265 VVTTNGTGPTPEAMD
-280 PVLTGTLQLERTT
+280 PVLTGTVELQRTT
-293 SPEATPFAS
+293 TPEPTPFAS
-302 GAPTLNQ
+302 GGPTSNQ
-309 NLDQYNFNYNQ
+309 NTDTYNFNYNQ

-325 TQLQVGFNNS
+325 TNLQVGFNNS
-335 RTTNDSIFNA
+335 RITTNSIFNA
-345 YSPELLSSFRAT
+345 YSPELQSSFTAT

-378 KNNRRISDSAFRLQI
+378 KNDRRISDSAFRQQI

-401 NIYWVLVSDY
+401 NIYWALVSDY
-411 EDVQAKQRAL
+411 ENVQAKQRAL

-440 APLDVLNAD
+440 APLDVLNSD

-454 DTQALITSQTTL
+454 DTQALITTQTAL
-466 EYYQLLMKQAISRN
+466 EYQQLIMKQAISRN

-495 RVSLLEMPEERTPA
+495 RVSLLEMPEEREPV
-509 EELVQ
+509 EQLVQ
-514 KAYANRPEIEQQ
+514 QAYANRPEIEQN
-526 ILNLRNDEITLRAVK
+526 ILNLRNNEITLRAVK
-541 NNLLPTVDLYGFY
+541 NNLLPTVDVYGFY

-569 EFFGPAACDV
+569 EFFGPTACDV

-584 GTVFTNLF
+584 GTVFSDLF
-592 NSSGPDKGAGVN
+592 KSSGPDKGAGVN
-604 VSIPLRN
+604 VNIPLRN
-611 RTAQSL
+611 RTAQAL

-654 AAVQAALAAREYN
+654 AAVQASLAAREYN
-667 YQSYQAEVKKLRLG
+667 FQSYQAEVKKLRLG

-700 NVISTEATYAKDRA
+700 NVISTEATYATDRA
-714 SLEQLLAQTLDQYG
+714 SLEQLLAETLDRYG

-733 AVSGTVTKEPVIPGL
+733 AVSGKVTKDPVIPGL
-748 EPAKAAPEASVPGQQ
+748 EPAKAAPEAGVPGQQ
-763 EQLQHTEQMPPLP
+763 EQLQHTEQMPATPVLP
-776 VMPQQPKLTPQEEQ
+776 PQPQLTPQEQ
-790 NLPPTTP
+790 KDLPPESTPNTP
-797 PNSTPPPQ
+797 PQ

>member
-1 MDLKPQSCGFH
+1 
-12 RRAKTRVIGRSCR
+12 
-25 ICHASSQIF
+25 
-34 RQNGEGLRADPRDF
+34 
-48 DLTMKNSESRRN
+48 MKNSESRRN
-60 SYGLPKLLVRWS
+60 YYGLPKLLSKWS
-72 RQHGR
+72 RQHGSR
-77 RSFHKLQAMV
+77 LFSKLQASV
-87 AIMSVLAAYIP
+87 AIASILSAYVP
-98 LPAAAQQ
+98 LPAMAQQ
-105 PQPAGPNTPPAL
+105 APAAATATAPPAP
-117 GLPPTPQPNYTQ
+117 GLPPAPVPNYTQ
-129 PLFMRPGARDF
+129 PLSMRLGNRDF
-140 SKSNRAFPNFLRTW
+140 TRPHQVFPNFLKTW
-154 EPTTVDAPVTS
+154 EPITVDAPVTS
-165 NSQRLDALVHNG
+165 NSQRLEALVHNG

-202 TLDIADTELLRARA
+202 NLDIADTELLRARA
-216 GSNLLGVSAGLVEGT
+216 GSGLLGVPAGLVQGT
-231 LGGTGTSSNSLSSGG
+231 LNGAGNTSSSLTSGG

-254 VGGAGTGAGGL
+254 SGGAAAGAGGIN
-265 SVSTNGTGPQPEALD
+265 VSTNGSGPTPEVLD

-293 SPEATPFAS
+293 TPESTPFAS
-302 GAPTLNQ
+302 GALTLNQ
-309 NLDQYNFNYNQ
+309 NPDTYNFNYNQ

-325 TQLQVGFNNS
+325 TQLQVAFNNS
-335 RTTNDSIFNA
+335 RITSDSIFNA
-345 YSPELLSSFRAT
+345 YSPQLQSTFKAT
-357 LTQHLLNGFG
+357 VTQHLLNGFG

-378 KNNRRISDSAFRLQI
+378 KNNRRITDSAFRLQI

-454 DTQALITSQTTL
+454 DTQALITSQTSL
-466 EYYQLLMKQAISRN
+466 EYQQLIMKQAISRD
-480 LSDPVL
+480 LSDPAL

-495 RVSLLEMPEERTPA
+495 RVSLLEMPEERTPV
-509 EELVQ
+509 EDLVQ
-514 KAYANRPEIEQQ
+514 KAYANRPEIEQT
-526 ILNLRNDEITLRAVK
+526 ILNLRNDEITLRATK
-541 NNLLPTVDLYGFY
+541 NNLLPSVDLYGFY
-554 GAAALGGSKSPFCST
+554 AAAALGGTKSPFCSPQ
-569 EFFGPAACDV
+569 FFGPVACNV

-604 VSIPLRN
+604 VTVPLRN

-617 QARAV
+617 QARAL

-667 YQSYQAEVKKLRLG
+667 FQSYQSEVKKLRLG

-700 NVISTEATYAKDRA
+700 NIISTEATYAKDRA
-714 SLEQLLAQTLDQYG
+714 SLEQLLAETLDQYG

-733 AVSGTVTKEPVIPGL
+733 AVKGTVTKDPVIPGL
-748 EPAKAAPEASVPGQQ
+748 EPAKAAPEANVPGQQ
-763 EQLQHTEQMPPLP
+763 QQLQHTEQMPPLP
-776 VMPQQPKLTPQEEQ
+776 VMPTQPKLTPQEEQ
-790 NLPPTTP
+790 NLPPDQ
-797 PNSTPPPQ
+797 NTPPPNTPPATPPQ

>member
-1 MDLKPQSCGFH
+1 
-12 RRAKTRVIGRSCR
+12 
-25 ICHASSQIF
+25 
-34 RQNGEGLRADPRDF
+34 
-48 DLTMKNSESRRN
+48 MKNSESRRT
-60 SYGLPKLLVRWS
+60 SYRLPKLFRLWC
-72 RQHGR
+72 RQHGGR
-77 RSFHKLQAMV
+77 FFHKLQATV
-87 AIMSVLAAYIP
+87 AIVSVLSAYVP

-105 PQPAGPNTPPAL
+105 APPGGPPAVAPAA
-117 GLPPTPQPNYTQ
+117 GLPPAPQPNYTE
-129 PLFMRPGARDF
+129 PVFMRPGVHDF
-140 SKSNRAFPNFLRTW
+140 SKPNPFFPNYLKTF
-154 EPTTVDAPVTS
+154 EPKAVTAPVTT
-165 NSQRLDALVHNG
+165 NSQRLDGLVHNG

-202 TLDIADTELLRARA
+202 NLDIADTDLLRARA
-216 GSNLLGVSAGLVEGT
+216 GAALLGVSAGLVEGT
-231 LGGTGTSSNSLSSGG
+231 LGGSGTSSTSLSSGG

-254 VGGAGTGAGGL
+254 VGGAGAGSGGL
-265 SVSTNGTGPQPEALD
+265 NVTTNGTGPTPEAMD
-280 PVLTGTLQLERTT
+280 PVLTGTIQLERTT
-293 SPEATPFAS
+293 TPEATPFAS

-325 TQLQVGFNNS
+325 TQLQVGFQNS
-335 RTTNDSIFNA
+335 RTTNNSIFNA
-345 YSPELLSSFRAT
+345 YSPELQSTFRAT
-357 LTQHLLNGFG
+357 ITQHLLNGFG

-378 KNNRRISDSAFRLQI
+378 KNDRRISDSGFRQQI
-393 LYTINQIE
+393 LFTINQIE
-401 NIYWVLVSDY
+401 NIYWQLAADY
-411 EDVQAKQRAL
+411 EDVQAKQRGL
-421 EQSTRLASDN
+421 EQSSRLASDN

-454 DTQALITSQTTL
+454 DTQALITSQTAL
-466 EYYQLLMKQAISRN
+466 EYQQLIMKQAISRN

-495 RVSLLEMPEERTPA
+495 RVSLLEMPEERTPV

-526 ILNLRNDEITLRAVK
+526 ILNLRNNEITLRAVK
-541 NNLLPTVDLYGFY
+541 NNLLPVVDLYAFY
-554 GAAALGGSKSPFCST
+554 GAAGLGGAKSPFCST
-569 EFFGPAACDV
+569 EFFGPVACDV

-592 NSSGPDKGAGVN
+592 NSSGPDKAVGVN
-604 VSIPLRN
+604 VSVPLRN

-667 YQSYQAEVKKLRLG
+667 FQSYQAEVKKLRLG

-714 SLEQLLAQTLDQYG
+714 SLEQLLAETLDQYG

-733 AVSGTVTKEPVIPGL
+733 AVTGTVTKVPVIPGL

-763 EQLQHTEQMPPLP
+763 QQLQHTEQMPATP
-776 VMPQQPKLTPQEEQ
+776 VMPPQPQLTPQEQ
-790 NLPPTTP
+790 QALPPEQQPP
-797 PNSTPPPQ
+797 PNTPPPPQ

>member
-1 MDLKPQSCGFH
+1 
-12 RRAKTRVIGRSCR
+12 
-25 ICHASSQIF
+25 
-34 RQNGEGLRADPRDF
+34 
-48 DLTMKNSESRRN
+48 MKNSESRRN
-60 SYGLPKLLVRWS
+60 YSCLSKLSLQRS

-77 RSFHKLQAMV
+77 QLFLKLQATVAMV
-87 AIMSVLAAYIP
+87 AVLMTYVP
-98 LPAAAQQ
+98 LPAVAQQ
-105 PQPAGPNTPPAL
+105 PQQGGPNIPPAA
-117 GLPPTPQPNYTQ
+117 GLPATPQPNYTQ
-129 PLFMRPGARDF
+129 PLFMRPGSRDF
-140 SKSNRAFPNFLRTW
+140 TKSSAAFPNYLKTW
-154 EPTTVDAPVTS
+154 EPISVAAPITT
-165 NSQRLDALVHNG
+165 NSQRLDALVRNG

-202 TLDIADTELLRARA
+202 NLDIADTDLLRARA
-216 GSNLLGVSAGLVEGT
+216 GSNLLGVSSGLVEGT
-231 LGGTGTSSNSLSSGG
+231 LNGSATTSTALSSGG

-254 VGGAGTGAGGL
+254 VGGAGAGSGGI
-265 SVSTNGTGPQPEALD
+265 VFTTNGTGPTPEAMD

-293 SPEATPFAS
+293 TPQPTPFGS
-302 GAPTLNQ
+302 GGPTLNT
-309 NLDQYNFNYNQ
+309 NTDSYNFNYNQ

-325 TQLQVGFNNS
+325 TQLQVAFDNS
-335 RTTNDSIFNA
+335 RITSNSIFNA
-345 YSPELLSSFRAT
+345 YSPELQSTFRAT
-357 LTQHLLNGFG
+357 VTQHLLNGFG

-378 KNNRRISDSAFRLQI
+378 KNDRRITDSAFRQQI
-393 LYTINQIE
+393 LFTINQIE

-421 EQSTRLASDN
+421 EQSSRLASDN

-454 DTQALITSQTTL
+454 DTQALITSQTAL
-466 EYYQLLMKQAISRN
+466 EYQQLILKQAISRN

-495 RVSLLEMPEERTPA
+495 RVSLLEMPEERTPV

-514 KAYANRPEIEQQ
+514 KAYANRPEIEQN
-526 ILNLRNDEITLRAVK
+526 ILNLRNNEITLRAVK

-554 GAAALGGSKSPFCST
+554 GAAALGGSKSQFCSA
-569 EFFGPAACDV
+569 EFFGPAACNV

-584 GTVFTNLF
+584 GSVFSNLY
-592 NSSGPDKGAGVN
+592 NSSGPDKGAGINVN
-604 VSIPLRN
+604 IPLRN

-617 QARAV
+617 QARAL

-667 YQSYQAEVKKLRLG
+667 FQSYQAEVKKLRLG

-700 NVISTEATYAKDRA
+700 NVISAEATYAKDRA
-714 SLEQLLAQTLDQYG
+714 SIEQLLAETLDQYG

-733 AVSGTVTKEPVIPGL
+733 AVSGTVTKDPVIPGL
-748 EPAKAAPEASVPGQQ
+748 EPAKAAPEANVPGQQ
-763 EQLQHTEQMPPLP
+763 QQLQHTEQMPPLP
-776 VMPQQPKLTPQEEQ
+776 VMPPQPQLTPQEEQ
-790 NLPPTTP
+790 NLPPATP
-797 PNSTPPPQ
+797 PTPAPQ

>member
-1 MDLKPQSCGFH
+1 
-12 RRAKTRVIGRSCR
+12 
-25 ICHASSQIF
+25 
-34 RQNGEGLRADPRDF
+34 
-48 DLTMKNSESRRN
+48 MKNSESRRN
-60 SYGLPKLLVRWS
+60 YSCLSKLFHQWS
-72 RQHGR
+72 RRHGR
-77 RSFHKLQAMV
+77 QLFLKLQATVAMV
-87 AIMSVLAAYIP
+87 AVLMTYVP
-98 LPAAAQQ
+98 LPAVAQQ
-105 PQPAGPNTPPAL
+105 PQQGGPNIPPAA
-117 GLPPTPQPNYTQ
+117 GLPATPQPNYTQ
-129 PLFMRPGARDF
+129 PLFMRPGSRDF
-140 SKSNRAFPNFLRTW
+140 TKSSAAFPNYLKTW
-154 EPTTVDAPVTS
+154 EPISVAAPITT
-165 NSQRLDALVHNG
+165 NSQRLDALVRNG

-202 TLDIADTELLRARA
+202 NLDIADTDLLRARA
-216 GSNLLGVSAGLVEGT
+216 GSNLLGVSSGLVEGT
-231 LGGTGTSSNSLSSGG
+231 LNGSATTSTALSSGG

-254 VGGAGTGAGGL
+254 VGGAGAGSGGI
-265 SVSTNGTGPQPEALD
+265 VFTTNGTGPTPEAMD

-293 SPEATPFAS
+293 TPQPTPFGS
-302 GAPTLNQ
+302 GGPTLNT
-309 NLDQYNFNYNQ
+309 NTDSYNFNYNQ

-325 TQLQVGFNNS
+325 TQLQVAFDNS
-335 RTTNDSIFNA
+335 RITSNSIFNA
-345 YSPELLSSFRAT
+345 YSPELQSTFRAT
-357 LTQHLLNGFG
+357 VTQHLLNGFG

-378 KNNRRISDSAFRLQI
+378 KNDRRITDSAFRQQI
-393 LYTINQIE
+393 LFTINQIE

-421 EQSTRLASDN
+421 EQSSRLASDN

-454 DTQALITSQTTL
+454 DTQALITSQTAL
-466 EYYQLLMKQAISRN
+466 EYQQLILKQAISRN

-495 RVSLLEMPEERTPA
+495 RVSLLEMPEERTPV

-514 KAYANRPEIEQQ
+514 KAYANRPEIEQN
-526 ILNLRNDEITLRAVK
+526 ILNLRNNEITLRAVK

-554 GAAALGGSKSPFCST
+554 GAAALGGSKSQFCSA
-569 EFFGPAACDV
+569 EFFGPAACNV

-584 GTVFTNLF
+584 GSVFSNLY
-592 NSSGPDKGAGVN
+592 NSSGPDKGAGINVN
-604 VSIPLRN
+604 IPLRN

-617 QARAV
+617 QARAL

-667 YQSYQAEVKKLRLG
+667 FQSYQAEVKKLRLG

-700 NVISTEATYAKDRA
+700 NVISAEATYAKDRA
-714 SLEQLLAQTLDQYG
+714 SIEQLLAETLDQYG

-733 AVSGTVTKEPVIPGL
+733 AVSGTVTKDPVIPGL
-748 EPAKAAPEASVPGQQ
+748 EPAKAAPEANVPGQQ
-763 EQLQHTEQMPPLP
+763 QQLQHTEQMPPLP
-776 VMPQQPKLTPQEEQ
+776 VMPPQPQLTPQEEQ
-790 NLPPTTP
+790 NLPPATP
-797 PNSTPPPQ
+797 PTPAPQ

>member
-1 MDLKPQSCGFH
+1 
-12 RRAKTRVIGRSCR
+12 
-25 ICHASSQIF
+25 
-34 RQNGEGLRADPRDF
+34 
-48 DLTMKNSESRRN
+48 
-60 SYGLPKLLVRWS
+60 
-72 RQHGR
+72 
-77 RSFHKLQAMV
+77 V
-87 AIMSVLAAYIP
+87 AIVAVLSAYIP

-105 PQPAGPNTPPAL
+105 APPGGPPPGAAAPPAP
-117 GLPPTPQPNYTQ
+117 GLPPAPLPNYTQ
-129 PLFMRPGARDF
+129 PLFMRPSARDF
-140 SKSNRAFPNFLRTW
+140 TAPHRVFPNYLKTW
-154 EPTTVDAPVTS
+154 EPITVEAPVTA
-165 NSQRLDALVHNG
+165 NSQRLDGLVHNG

-202 TLDIADTELLRARA
+202 NLDIADTDLLRARA
-216 GSNLLGVSAGLVEGT
+216 GSSLLGVGSGLVEGT
-231 LGGTGTSSNSLSSGG
+231 LGGTSASLTSLSSGG
-246 GPGGTSTA
+246 GPGGTSVA
-254 VGGAGTGAGGL
+254 VGGAGSGSGGI
-265 SVSTNGTGPQPEALD
+265 VVTTNGSGPTPEVLD

-293 SPEATPFAS
+293 TPQPTPFGS
-302 GAPTLNQ
+302 GGPTANT
-309 NLDQYNFNYNQ
+309 NTDEYNFNYNQ

-325 TQLQVGFNNS
+325 TQLQVGFNNT
-335 RTTNDSIFNA
+335 RITTNSIFNA
-345 YSPELLSSFRAT
+345 YSPELQSTFRAT

-378 KNNRRISDSAFRLQI
+378 KNTRRISDSAFRLQI

-421 EQSTRLASDN
+421 EQSSRLASDN

-440 APLDVLNAD
+440 APLDVLNSD

-454 DTQALITSQTTL
+454 DTQALITSQTSL
-466 EYYQLLMKQAISRN
+466 EFYQLIMKQAISRD
-480 LSDPVL
+480 LSDPGL

-495 RVSLLEMPEERTPA
+495 RVSLLEMPEERTPV

-514 KAYANRPEIEQQ
+514 KAYANRPEIEQN

-554 GAAALGGSKSPFCST
+554 GASALGGAKSPFCST
-569 EFFGPAACDV
+569 EFFGPTACNV

-584 GTVFTNLF
+584 GTVFSDLF
-592 NSSGPDKGAGVN
+592 KSSGPDKAAGINVN
-604 VSIPLRN
+604 IPLRN
-611 RTAQSL
+611 RTGQAL
-617 QARAV
+617 QARAL

-649 LTNDR
+649 LTQDR

-667 YQSYQAEVKKLRLG
+667 SQSYQAEVKKLRLG
-681 ASTTANVLQQERNL
+681 ASTTANVLQQQRNF

-714 SLEQLLAQTLDQYG
+714 SLEQLLAETLDQYG

-733 AVSGTVTKEPVIPGL
+733 AVSGTVTREPIIPGL

-763 EQLQHTEQMPPLP
+763 QQLQHTEEMPKLP
-776 VMPQQPKLTPQEEQ
+776 VMPVMPQLTPQEQQ
-790 NLPPTTP
+790 NLPPQ
-797 PNSTPPPQ
+797 TPPPASPPQP